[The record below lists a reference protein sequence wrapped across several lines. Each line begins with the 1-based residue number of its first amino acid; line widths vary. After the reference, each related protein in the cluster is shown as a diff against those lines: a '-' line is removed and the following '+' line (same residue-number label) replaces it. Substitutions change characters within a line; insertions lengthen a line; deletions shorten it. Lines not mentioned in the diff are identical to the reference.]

1 MVKMGVFLAYK
12 NYEIISVATG
22 KVHVFKFHQRCPRA
36 NGRGYQTILNIPLFE
51 TQTSKIFFRYLLLVP
66 PLATSFECS
75 NFLRILDRASN
86 LSILTLVSTWSL
98 CTLSTCTIVVC
109 QSFKTLFDHG
119 SKRIKIGNF
128 RKFFELQYVKVVHQK
143 QASIKLRQAVGQ
155 YCKTSLPRGQ
165 F

>member
-22 KVHVFKFHQRCPRA
+22 KVHVFKFHQRCLRA
-36 NGRGYQTILNIPLFE
+36 NGRANFEYPTICNTDINFF
-51 TQTSKIFFRYLLLVP
+51 SKYLLLGP

-128 RKFFELQYVKVVHQK
+128 RKFFEL
-143 QASIKLRQAVGQ
+143 
-155 YCKTSLPRGQ
+155 
-165 F
+165 

>member
-1 MVKMGVFLAYK
+1 MGVFLAYK

-86 LSILTLVSTWSL
+86 LSILTLNFSSSWLIPTPKNVFTRDGKTQVRASQRGPYVHLKCYLYCVYVCADCFHCNS
-98 CTLSTCTIVVC
+98 SQRRIV
-109 QSFKTLFDHG
+109 
-119 SKRIKIGNF
+119 
-128 RKFFELQYVKVVHQK
+128 
-143 QASIKLRQAVGQ
+143 
-155 YCKTSLPRGQ
+155 
-165 F
+165 